1 MICDDVI
8 TLVAETPE
16 AHGIFEPIFETGTQ
30 VFCRVDS
37 VARSEYWRAR
47 ANGLEPRYVFTLSEA
62 ADYHG
67 EKVALW
73 NGQRF
78 RILRTYVHGHAI
90 ELTVAE
96 ATVDAA
102 PTIVTSTAT
111 VTTSTSGEEENNGGQ
126 T

>member
-16 AHGIFEPIFETGTQ
+16 AHGIFEPAAETGRQ

-37 VARSEYWRAR
+37 VTRAEFWRAHS
-47 ANGLEPRYVFTLSEA
+47 NGLEPRYVFTLSEA

-67 EKVALW
+67 EKIALW
-73 NGQRF
+73 QGR
-78 RILRTYVHGHAI
+78 RWRVLRTYVNGHAI
-90 ELTVAE
+90 ELTVAD
-96 ATVDAA
+96 ATIDAVK
-102 PTIVTSTAT
+102 T
-111 VTTSTSGEEENNGGQ
+111 GEEADDGGQ